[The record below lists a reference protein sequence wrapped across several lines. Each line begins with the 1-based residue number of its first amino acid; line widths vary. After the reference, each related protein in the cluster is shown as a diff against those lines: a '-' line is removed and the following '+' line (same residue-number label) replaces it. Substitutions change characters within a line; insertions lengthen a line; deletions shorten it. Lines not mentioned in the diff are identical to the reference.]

1 MTFSFQGFGKFPHS
15 LSGQLCL
22 TLQILS
28 SLGHIYMVYGNTAL
42 TYDVTSTLHPTTA
55 HRKSML
61 L

>member
-1 MTFSFQGFGKFPHS
+1 MTFWFQGFGKFPQT
-15 LSGQLCL
+15 LSGQLCI

-28 SLGHIYMVYGNTAL
+28 SLGHIYTAYGNTAL
-42 TYDVTSTLHPTTA
+42 TYDVTYALHPKSA